1 MQILQFWGGD
11 TSCPEEGASA
21 EDHLCFF
28 GGFVLCDNITS
39 VAQRCRAVMWNNT
52 SKYANQ
58 TYGTSRNKQGLLFL
72 SYKIKRLLGFKCNL
86 NTSEGCNRLR
96 LLQFFLFFLKFVCI
110 RGKQRL
116 LTPVFSLLLPLLL
129 LPSLQPLPAPPPSL
143 PPSAESHYRNT
154 ISNTS
159 AQVFDR
165 LQTNLYSG
173 GKQKAAEIYLLS
185 VEERNKLAREPWVTS
200 ELTWRWISAPCKCME
215 RRDILHSVIQH
226 IAACRIPLTPTA
238 GTIFLCCKNAVRSC
252 SLRWIIL

>member
-1 MQILQFWGGD
+1 M
-11 TSCPEEGASA
+11 
-21 EDHLCFF
+21 
-28 GGFVLCDNITS
+28 
-39 VAQRCRAVMWNNT
+39 
-52 SKYANQ
+52 
-58 TYGTSRNKQGLLFL
+58 
-72 SYKIKRLLGFKCNL
+72 LLGFKCNL
-86 NTSEGCNRLR
+86 NTSEGCNRLAAAFKR
-96 LLQFFLFFLKFVCI
+96 KKNSFACEENGDCSHLFSLFLFFFFFLY
-110 RGKQRL
+110 
-116 LTPVFSLLLPLLL
+116 PLCN
-129 LPSLQPLPAPPPSL
+129 PIPAPAPPLHLPS
-143 PPSAESHYRNT
+143 SAESHYRNT

-238 GTIFLCCKNAVRSC
+238 GTPYFCVVRMQLEVVHYAELFC
-252 SLRWIIL
+252 NYCRLKRHIGHLVRIKR

>member
-1 MQILQFWGGD
+1 MWQYNFCCIKVLPSDVEQHLQ
-11 TSCPEEGASA
+11 
-21 EDHLCFF
+21 
-28 GGFVLCDNITS
+28 
-39 VAQRCRAVMWNNT
+39 
-52 SKYANQ
+52 YANQ
-58 TYGTSRNKQGLLFL
+58 TYGTSRNKHELLSL
-72 SYKIKRLLGFKCNL
+72 SYKIKRLLGFECNL
-86 NTSEGCNRLR
+86 NASEICNRLR
-96 LLQFFLFFLKFVCI
+96 LLHFLI
-110 RGKQRL
+110 RLHTVKQRL
-116 LTPVFSLLLPLLL
+116 LAPVFFFSSFSSSSFSFSSSSPL
-129 LPSLQPLPAPPPSL
+129 SRR

>member
-1 MQILQFWGGD
+1 MAQTQIALLVLQDKKVTWFWD
-11 TSCPEEGASA
+11 VIWIHP
-21 EDHLCFF
+21 
-28 GGFVLCDNITS
+28 
-39 VAQRCRAVMWNNT
+39 RAVIGW
-52 SKYANQ
+52 
-58 TYGTSRNKQGLLFL
+58 GCC
-72 SYKIKRLLGFKCNL
+72 IFK
-86 NTSEGCNRLR
+86 
-96 LLQFFLFFLKFVCI
+96 KFVCI
-110 RGKQRL
+110 RGESRDCSHLFFFPPL
-116 LTPVFSLLLPLLL
+116 LLLLLLLLLLPLFFLS
-129 LPSLQPLPAPPPSL
+129 PSLCNPSL
-143 PPSAESHYRNT
+143 PSSAESHYRNT

-200 ELTWRWISAPCKCME
+200 ELTWRWISARYKCME
-215 RRDILHSVIQH
+215 RRDISHSVIQH

>member
-1 MQILQFWGGD
+1 MRNS
-11 TSCPEEGASA
+11 TSNMLIKHMAVLKTNTIAVRVLRDKKVTRFLNAS
-21 EDHLCFF
+21 
-28 GGFVLCDNITS
+28 N
-39 VAQRCRAVMWNNT
+39 
-52 SKYANQ
+52 
-58 TYGTSRNKQGLLFL
+58 
-72 SYKIKRLLGFKCNL
+72 
-86 NTSEGCNRLR
+86 GCKRLR
-96 LLQFFLFFLKFVCI
+96 LLHFFYSFAYGKAEIAHTCFFSFLLF
-110 RGKQRL
+110 
-116 LTPVFSLLLPLLL
+116 SPLCN
-129 LPSLQPLPAPPPSL
+129 PSPPPPQ

-238 GTIFLCCKNAVRSC
+238 GTIFLCGKNAVRSC
-252 SLRWIIL
+252 SLRRIIL

>member
-1 MQILQFWGGD
+1 M
-11 TSCPEEGASA
+11 
-21 EDHLCFF
+21 
-28 GGFVLCDNITS
+28 VLNVIWM
-39 VAQRCRAVMWNNT
+39 RPRAVIGWDCFI
-52 SKYANQ
+52 
-58 TYGTSRNKQGLLFL
+58 FL
-72 SYKIKRLLGFKCNL
+72 IRLH
-86 NTSEGCNRLR
+86 TR
-96 LLQFFLFFLKFVCI
+96 
-110 RGKQRL
+110 KQRL
-116 LTPVFSLLLPLLL
+116 LTPVFSSSSSSPSFPL
-129 LPSLQPLPAPPPSL
+129 SATPLPASPPNPPPPPL

>member
-1 MQILQFWGGD
+1 
-11 TSCPEEGASA
+11 
-21 EDHLCFF
+21 
-28 GGFVLCDNITS
+28 
-39 VAQRCRAVMWNNT
+39 MWNNT
-52 SKYANQ
+52 SDVLIKHMALP
-58 TYGTSRNKQGLLFL
+58 GTNRGRPTRLTKKQNKRWVVG
-72 SYKIKRLLGFKCNL
+72 KCNVDSSRTAV
-86 NTSEGCNRLR
+86 NWG
-96 LLQFFLFFLKFVCI
+96 FFSSKFVCI
-110 RGKQRL
+110 RESTKMPH
-116 LTPVFSLLLPLLL
+116 TCFFPSSPLLPPFAP
-129 LPSLQPLPAPPPSL
+129 LPSTSL
-143 PPSAESHYRNT
+143 PPPPVSAESHYRNT

-185 VEERNKLAREPWVTS
+185 VEERNKAACEPWVTS

>member
-1 MQILQFWGGD
+1 MAQTQIALLVLQDKKVTWFWDVIWIHPRAVIGWGCCILKN
-11 TSCPEEGASA
+11 SFAYEGRA
-21 EDHLCFF
+21 EIAHTCFF
-28 GGFVLCDNITS
+28 FP
-39 VAQRCRAVMWNNT
+39 
-52 SKYANQ
+52 
-58 TYGTSRNKQGLLFL
+58 LFFFFFFF
-72 SYKIKRLLGFKCNL
+72 YF
-86 NTSEGCNRLR
+86 
-96 LLQFFLFFLKFVCI
+96 FFLFF
-110 RGKQRL
+110 
-116 LTPVFSLLLPLLL
+116 SSPLLSAIPPF
-129 LPSLQPLPAPPPSL
+129 PS
-143 PPSAESHYRNT
+143 SAESHYRNT

-200 ELTWRWISAPCKCME
+200 ELTWRWISARYKCME
-215 RRDILHSVIQH
+215 RRDISHSVIQH

>member
-1 MQILQFWGGD
+1 MWIR
-11 TSCPEEGASA
+11 PELRWTEA
-21 EDHLCFF
+21 FF
-28 GGFVLCDNITS
+28 FLLNS
-39 VAQRCRAVMWNNT
+39 FAYEKAQRC
-52 SKYANQ
+52 
-58 TYGTSRNKQGLLFL
+58 
-72 SYKIKRLLGFKCNL
+72 
-86 NTSEGCNRLR
+86 
-96 LLQFFLFFLKFVCI
+96 
-110 RGKQRL
+110 
-116 LTPVFSLLLPLLL
+116 LTPVFFLLL
-129 LPSLQPLPAPPPSL
+129 LFFLPSPPPTSL
-143 PPSAESHYRNT
+143 PPPPVSAESHYRNT

-185 VEERNKLAREPWVTS
+185 VEERNKAACEPWVTS

>member
-1 MQILQFWGGD
+1 MW
-11 TSCPEEGASA
+11 EH
-21 EDHLCFF
+21 HLHCSK
-28 GGFVLCDNITS
+28 VLGQPCG
-39 VAQRCRAVMWNNT
+39 
-52 SKYANQ
+52 KHLEYANQ
-58 TYGTSRNKQGLLFL
+58 TYGAGRICVL
-72 SYKIKRLLGFKCNL
+72 SCEIKRLLGFKRVVNVIAWCWCSSFKNGFAYGKGEIAH
-86 NTSEGCNRLR
+86 TC
-96 LLQFFLFFLKFVCI
+96 FF
-110 RGKQRL
+110 
-116 LTPVFSLLLPLLL
+116 PPLLPLS
-129 LPSLQPLPAPPPSL
+129 P

-185 VEERNKLAREPWVTS
+185 VEERNKRACEPWVTS

-226 IAACRIPLTPTA
+226 IAACRIPLSPTA